1 VGVDVRGL
9 VERGALEILWQP
21 LTENLLD
28 QIGHRLLEA
37 VRRRGVRRLF
47 IDGFGGLHRAAVP
60 PQRLVEY
67 LAALTNELRALGV
80 TTVAT
85 WELRDLFG
93 TQLSNPSPDFSSI
106 VDNLL
111 LLRQTEFQSRL
122 HRILAVIKVRDSAF
136 DPRLYTLE
144 ITDRGLVVSQRLA
157 DAEGVLTGVA
167 HATET
172 RS

>member
-1 VGVDVRGL
+1 V
-9 VERGALEILWQP
+9 AA

-28 QIGHRLLEA
+28 QIGHPLLEA
-37 VRRRGVRRLF
+37 VRRRGVKRLF
-47 IDGFGGLHRAAVP
+47 IDGFGGFHHAAAP

-67 LAALTNELRALGV
+67 LTALTNELQALGV

-93 TQLSNPSPDFSSI
+93 TQLSNPSPEFSSI

-111 LLRQTEFQSRL
+111 LLRQTELQAKL

-136 DPRLYTLE
+136 DPRLYTVN
-144 ITDRGLVVSQRLA
+144 ITDRGLVTGQRLA
-157 DAEGVLTGVA
+157 DAEGALTGIA
-167 HATET
+167 RATDP